1 VSEASDFIEVGG
13 QLIRESSITRLSS
26 NSAAGVEIPRY
37 HVHVSDGGVV
47 SVSEVEYRR
56 LKTRFEAK
64 PPKSRKKTA

>member
-13 QLIRESSITRLSS
+13 QLIRGSSITRFSS

-47 SVSEVEYRR
+47 SVSEVEYRK
-56 LKTRFEAK
+56 LKKRFE
-64 PPKSRKKTA
+64 PPKPGGKTA